1 MCVVRGEP
9 FLGRAIQQ
17 GPVAYLFLNGSLSEI
32 ADVFVSFGLRESGPL
47 YLHAGSAPGDCIDWL
62 LHTIKQKGVK
72 LVVIDTLQKLLR
84 FKDLNDYAEVTNKI
98 EPVLDAARQGNC
110 HIMMLHHAKK
120 ESADDL
126 DAAIGSTA
134 IRGLCYTYLFLK
146 RLPNSE
152 RRILRSD
159 QRGGENFSE
168 TAIGF
173 NKTTGRIEIQG
184 TMEDAEIEEAAPKI
198 LEFVEMEGGD
208 VVEKA
213 VPDALPLG
221 TIIVSKALRQ
231 LFRDGKFERTGDGK
245 KGKPFCYSLAADLAT
260 VTHSHVTTS
269 SLSIPYREQ
278 KNAEKHEQNRK
289 NREKP
294 LLTLTKFCSPE
305 TRNRMGTERNRI
317 LNRILRE
324 QNPILGK
331 ANDWNESR

>member
-245 KGKPFCYSLAADLAT
+245 KGKPFCYSLAADLTT

-278 KNAEKHEQNRK
+278 KNAEQNRK